1 MFARRVSL
9 ISKVRGCVSNLT
21 LTPVSILNA
30 FRAPLP
36 RREREDDPGVTIIE
50 RTGVSLFQVL
60 ARKGAD
66 AQLAGRVMEIFSV
79 ALPPPL
85 RYVGSSPLSF
95 VWAGP
100 SQWLALG
107 APRDCEAFA
116 VSLSSSL
123 LGVASAVD
131 QSDGRAIIR
140 ISGPRARQAL
150 AKGLH
155 IDLHP
160 SVFRAG
166 DAAITAIFHIGVH
179 FWQLDEVPT
188 YELTMFRSFA
198 IAFCEWLVEASA
210 EFGVKI
216 IK

>member
-1 MFARRVSL
+1 MFARRVLS
-9 ISKVRGCVSNLT
+9 IRKARGCVSSFS
-21 LTPVSILNA
+21 LTPVSSLDA

-36 RREREDDPGVTIIE
+36 HREAEKPGVTIIE

-66 AQLAGRVMEIFSV
+66 VQLAERVLEMFNV
-79 ALPPPL
+79 ALPSTP
-85 RYVGSSPLSF
+85 RYVGSSPISC

-100 SQWLALG
+100 SQWLALCEQRG
-107 APRDCEAFA
+107 CEAFT

-123 LGVASAVD
+123 LGFASAVD
-131 QSDGRAIIR
+131 QSDGRTIIR
-140 ISGPRARQAL
+140 VSGPRAREAL
-150 AKGLH
+150 AKGLP

-160 SVFRAG
+160 RVFRGG
-166 DAAITAIFHIGVH
+166 DAAITAVPHIGVH
-179 FWQLDEVPT
+179 FWQLDDVPT

-210 EFGVKI
+210 EFGVRI